1 MADVALFMAD
11 LALGLLLGCVFAV
24 IAHGL
29 ILIWGVAKVVNVA
42 HGEFIMLGAYGA
54 YFLNL
59 WFGFNPL
66 LSVPVDAAIGLAVGV
81 GFYFGFLH
89 RELRGKE
96 SMGLQSEMV
105 TLVATFGLALF
116 LINAVQALWTGNN
129 VGIPWSPGVVLVGSI
144 QLPLGGLYVAIMS
157 VAIIGLS
164 HVFLTKTYLGNA
176 IRAYSQDI
184 PATQLVGINPTFTAA
199 VGTALGFC
207 ITMAGGALL
216 TVWLPTGIF
225 PAMGNLYA
233 PISFVI
239 VVLGGP
245 GKMWGSLV
253 GGLTLGVIINV
264 GQLFVGS
271 IALATAIGFLTL
283 IPVLLLRPR
292 DSSDEAAWDSF
303 VRAHVVGDRTVSGRP
318 RRDRAVDSRVPPDG
332 AHSVADFFD
341 PCIFPQLNHGPDRV
355 RELRP
360 RRVHGLRG
368 IRPRLRGR
376 YLPPASRGGSRAGG
390 ARRPR
395 PRPGHR
401 RRHAAIPGRVLR
413 HRDPRRR
420 RRSLVHRPRDQGT
433 RRRPRHHPEHRI

>member
-1 MADVALFMAD
+1 MADASLFLTD

-29 ILIWGVAKVVNVA
+29 NLIWGVAKVVNVA

-59 WFGFNPL
+59 SFGFNPL
-66 LSVPVDAAIGLAVGV
+66 VSVPIDAAIGLTVGV

-116 LINAVQALWTGNN
+116 MINAVQTIWTGNN
-129 VGIPWSPGVVLVGSI
+129 VGIPWSPGVFAVGFL
-144 QLPLGGLYVAIMS
+144 QLPLGGLYVAIVS
-157 VAIIGLS
+157 VTIIGLT
-164 HVFLTKTYLGNA
+164 HVFLTRTYLGNA

-184 PATQLVGINPTFTAA
+184 PATRLVGINPTFTAA
-199 VGTALGFC
+199 VGTALGFG

-216 TVWLPTGIF
+216 TVWLPTGIY

-253 GGLTLGVIINV
+253 GGLTLGVIIDV

-271 IALATAIGFLTL
+271 LSLAYAIAFLIL
-283 IPVLLLRPR
+283 IPVLLLRP
-292 DSSDEAAWDSF
+292 E
-303 VRAHVVGDRTVSGRP
+303 G
-318 RRDRAVDSRVPPDG
+318 
-332 AHSVADFFD
+332 
-341 PCIFPQLNHGPDRV
+341 I
-355 RELRP
+355 LR
-360 RRVHGLRG
+360 
-368 IRPRLRGR
+368 
-376 YLPPASRGGSRAGG
+376 
-390 ARRPR
+390 
-395 PRPGHR
+395 
-401 RRHAAIPGRVLR
+401 
-413 HRDPRRR
+413 
-420 RRSLVHRPRDQGT
+420 
-433 RRRPRHHPEHRI
+433 